1 MGYGFGHEPGLGALR
16 GALALT
22 GYIRV
27 SILMLAAVSGLSLSA
42 CASRKKAAE
51 QGLQGAALPDEFRV
65 ISRRPLMVPPEYA
78 LRPPVPG
85 KPRPQELQPESA
97 ARTALLGQ
105 AVDPQASQGE
115 HLLLTKA
122 GVDQSNANIRQ
133 VVDDEFGDVAYKSKS
148 FADKVMFWRHG
159 QPDNVNTG
167 GSPTPLDPAAEQK
180 RIQTLTGGKDVT
192 IVREA
197 PTPEKRKIKLP
208 GL

>member
-1 MGYGFGHEPGLGALR
+1 
-16 GALALT
+16 LT

-51 QGLQGAALPDEFRV
+51 QSLQGAALPDEFRV

-115 HLLLTKA
+115 RLLLTKA
-122 GVDQSNANIRQ
+122 GVDASNANIRM

-148 FADKVMFWRHG
+148 FADKILFWRHG
-159 QPDNVNTG
+159 QPDNTPGAIPG
-167 GSPTPLDPAAEQK
+167 GANPAPIDPVAEQK
-180 RIQTLTGGKDVT
+180 RILTLTGGKDIT

-197 PTPEKRKIKLP
+197 PTPEKRKLKLP